1 MSRAAGTLITTNNA
15 TYTPPRFMPGYRGY
29 CPTTKYDYGETY
41 GNSTSKY
48 FQDYR
53 SSVLSKSASNYSTG
67 GSFPSH
73 YTHEPD
79 MVLSNRCRNR
89 DRWLL
94 SSKYQLSNVDHD
106 RSDQLRSL
114 DTLSQKH
121 REHYKDKSGTLKS
134 VDFFKLP
141 VSAEDQFRTKD
152 VFIIMSTKYTDGIN
166 LPNLEHEARRQPII
180 RRFAP
185 RSSVRDREMRDV
197 HFEKR

>member
-15 TYTPPRFMPGYRGY
+15 TYIPPRFMPGYRGY
-29 CPTTKYDYGETY
+29 CPTTKYDYGETF
-41 GNSTSKY
+41 GNATSKY

-53 SSVLSKSASNYSTG
+53 SSVLNSSASNYSPG
-67 GSFPSH
+67 GSFPTY
-73 YTHEPD
+73 YTHDPD
-79 MVLSNRCRNR
+79 LVISNRCRNR

-94 SSKYQLSNVDHD
+94 APKYQLSNVDHD
-106 RSDQLRSL
+106 RTEQLRRFDDL
-114 DTLSQKH
+114 AQKH

-134 VDFFKLP
+134 VDYFKLP

-166 LPNLEHEARRQPII
+166 LPNLDHEARREPII

-185 RSSVRDREMRDV
+185 RSNVRDREMRDV